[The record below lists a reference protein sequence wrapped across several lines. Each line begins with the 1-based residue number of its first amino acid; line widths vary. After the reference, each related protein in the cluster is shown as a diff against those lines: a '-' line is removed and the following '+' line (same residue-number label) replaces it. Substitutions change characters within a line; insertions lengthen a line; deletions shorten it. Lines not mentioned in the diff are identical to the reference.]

1 MEISSKNGNDFT
13 RLFDL
18 IDYQQKKYPN
28 SRALNY
34 FVNDKWQPI
43 SIEEFQWKVNHVS
56 CWLLNNNFKRGD
68 KAVLVPYI
76 GRPEWMIIDFACQQI
91 GMVVVPIHPY
101 QYGEEFKNILEE
113 TEARL
118 CITTSHS
125 LKQFKTIALL
135 VPQQPMVFQIESEAI
150 DYFEA
155 LNYKSPQQRLDELE
169 RIKSKVEPT
178 DTACIMYTSGSAG
191 EPKGV
196 ILSHY
201 NIVCN
206 IKSALTFI
214 PLEPED
220 AVLSFLPFSH
230 ILERTT
236 NYAYIAFGVS
246 IYFSSSR
253 ESFTHDFKSVRPL
266 FCTSVPRVLE
276 KMYDY
281 LQQQLLSKNTIKR
294 KTIQWAINIGRKYKE
309 RERIGFNYGLKL
321 FFARILVLR
330 HWRKMLGGRIKYM
343 VVGAA
348 TLRPEIGRLLT
359 AAGIQVA
366 EGYGLTE
373 TSPMISINRFDP
385 GLNKFGTV
393 GLVIPGVEIKIEA
406 LENNEN
412 EEEGEGEIWVKGP
425 NVTQGYFKKPELTK
439 EAFTADGWFKTG
451 DIGKIVHQRF
461 LQITDRKKEI
471 FKTSSGKYIAPQ
483 QLQNHLAQSPFIQR
497 CLIIGFQKPFVAAL
511 IVPHFGIMEDWCKSE
526 NIHWTSGEFMI
537 HNIKVIDKFQSEI
550 NILNGELPNFK
561 QIKGFVL
568 CPKEWSAEEG
578 EITHTLKP
586 VRTVLEK
593 KYANEIEKIYG
604 KPI

>member
-1 MEISSKNGNDFT
+1 MEISSKKGSDFT

-18 IDYQQKKYPN
+18 IAYQQKKYPN
-28 SRALNY
+28 PRAFNY
-34 FVNDKWQPI
+34 FLNNRWQPL
-43 SIEEFQWKVNHVS
+43 SIEAFQLKVNNVS
-56 CWLLNNNFKRGD
+56 CWLLNNDFKKGD
-68 KAVLVPYI
+68 KAILVPYI
-76 GRPEWMIIDFACQQI
+76 GRPEWMIVDFACQQI

-101 QYGEEFKNILEE
+101 QSDEETKTILEE
-113 TEARL
+113 TEAKL
-118 CITTSHS
+118 CISTSHS
-125 LKQFKTIALL
+125 LDQLKKVAALAYHSPL
-135 VPQQPMVFQIESEAI
+135 VFQIESGSSN
-150 DYFEA
+150 YFEA
-155 LNYKSPQQRLDELE
+155 LDYKPFQEKLDELE
-169 RIKSKVEPT
+169 IIKETIAPT
-178 DTACIMYTSGSAG
+178 DTACIMYTSGSSG

-220 AVLSFLPFSH
+220 VVLSFLPFSH

-246 IYFSSSR
+246 IYFSGSR
-253 ESFTHDFKSVRPL
+253 ESFTHDFKSVRPI

-281 LQQQLLSKNTIKR
+281 LQQQLLSKNAIKR
-294 KTIQWAINIGRKYKE
+294 KTIQWAIDIGRTYKQ
-309 RERIGFNYGLKL
+309 RERIGFSYALKL
-321 FFARILVLR
+321 FFARLLVLH
-330 HWRKMLGGRIKYM
+330 HWRRMLGGRIKYM

-373 TSPMISINRFDP
+373 TSPMISINRFDR

-393 GLVIPGVEIKIEA
+393 GLVIPGVEIRIETSD
-406 LENNEN
+406 NNED
-412 EEEGEGEIWVKGP
+412 EGEIWVKGP
-425 NVTQGYFKKPELTK
+425 NVTQGYFKKPDLTS
-439 EAFTADGWFKTG
+439 EAFTSDGWFKTG

-471 FKTSSGKYIAPQ
+471 FKTSTGKYIAPQ
-483 QLQNHLAQSPFIQR
+483 PLQNHLGQSPFIQR

-511 IVPHFGIMEDWCKSE
+511 IVPHFEILEAWCKSE
-526 NIHWTSGEFMI
+526 HIHWTSPEFMI
-537 HNIKVIDKFQSEI
+537 HNIKVINKFKSEI
-550 NILNGELPNFK
+550 DLLNTKLPNFK
-561 QIKGFVL
+561 QVKEFIL

-593 KYANEIEKIYG
+593 KYSNEIDKIYG